1 MNTIRI
7 IITNADGMVLDSARL
22 SAADET
28 NAIAY
33 RVIKGEVDVRPDEA
47 VLVLGTCQRRFDE
60 HTPAGLSVADAR

>member
-7 IITNADGMVLDSARL
+7 IITNADGMVLDSAML

-33 RVIKGEVDVRPDEA
+33 RVIKGEAEARPEES
-47 VLVLGTCQRRFDE
+47 LIVLGPCQQKFGE
-60 HTPAGLSVADAR
+60 HTLADCVGTFTD

>member
-7 IITNADGMVLDSARL
+7 IITNADGMVLDSEML
-22 SAADET
+22 SATDEA

-47 VLVLGTCQRRFDE
+47 VLVLGTCQRRFEE
-60 HTPAGLSVADAR
+60 HTPAGSNAAGAR

>member
-7 IITNADGMVLDSARL
+7 IITNADGMVLDSAML

-33 RVIKGEVDVRPDEA
+33 RIIKGEADVRPEEA
-47 VLVLGTCQRRFDE
+47 LIVLGPCQRRFEE
-60 HTPAGLSVADAR
+60 HAPAELRGSR

>member
-7 IITNADGMVLDSARL
+7 IITNADGMVLDSATL

-33 RVIKGEVDVRPDEA
+33 RVIKGQVETRPEES
-47 VLVLGTCQRRFDE
+47 VIVLGPCQRKFEE
-60 HTPAGLSVADAR
+60 HTIASCVGAFMN